1 MKSFSFFLTLSKAL
15 DKKCLNWNLTSVED
29 LKLLKKRTLGP
40 ASLQNIKRFVYSLV
54 YKQFL
59 ELVNVYVFFLKFA
72 KHQKICLFTCKRFL
86 EFVNVYVYF
95 LKFAKHKRFAFLC
108 SLTLS
113 WVCQCSHLL
122 SQNIIR
128 SLYCSLSLS
137 PVCQCSHLLSQ
148 NIKRFFYCSLSFSP
162 VCQCSLLL
170 SQTYKTSKYLSLT
183 LNFYFLKP
191 KGLSFSGNSDIP

>member
-15 DKKCLNWNLTSVED
+15 DKKCLNRNRTSAED
-29 LKLLKKRTLGP
+29 LKLPRKRTLGP

-122 SQNIIR
+122 SQNI
-128 SLYCSLSLS
+128 
-137 PVCQCSHLLSQ
+137 
-148 NIKRFFYCSLSFSP
+148 KRFFYCSLSFSP

-191 KGLSFSGNSDIP
+191 KGLSFSRNSDIP